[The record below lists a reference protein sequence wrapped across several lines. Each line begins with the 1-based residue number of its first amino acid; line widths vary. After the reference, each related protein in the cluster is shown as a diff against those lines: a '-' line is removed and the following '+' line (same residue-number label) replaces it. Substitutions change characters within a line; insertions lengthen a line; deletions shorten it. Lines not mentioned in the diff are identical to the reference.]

1 MVGTNET
8 IYSRNCRDFVF
19 GDLDENIKTKI
30 SRIEH
35 LANLRRRDGPTGTNL
50 SQSFFKSSHFFGTC
64 FHDGRGVNGSENR
77 VRFCKRHAFHTMK
90 DKLRRSLRVVQKKNG
105 KSLSPSNPWANLFR
119 SGSDISHNRAV
130 SPGTCPSPHQKNESF
145 SSDDA
150 PVTIP
155 CAQTIRP

>member
-1 MVGTNET
+1 MVGTNEA
-8 IYSRNCRDFVF
+8 IYSKNCRDFVF

-90 DKLRRSLRVVQKKNG
+90 DKLRRSLRVVQKKMEKVCPPPTLG
-105 KSLSPSNPWANLFR
+105 QTSFAPARIFHTTAPFHPVHVPRRTKKT
-119 SGSDISHNRAV
+119 NRFL
-130 SPGTCPSPHQKNESF
+130 PMT
-145 SSDDA
+145 
-150 PVTIP
+150 
-155 CAQTIRP
+155 RR